1 MKTSPRSLLMASGFF
16 VLMVDFLVDMTL
28 YGTFAGKTLPP
39 NVSQY
44 LNWSSAVSTAT
55 NDLGGSWSF
64 LGYSFSFIESFF
76 INFLA
81 VFVAI
86 YNFFNFIY
94 QGIVWTFSLIDYP
107 FSVLTSSGNTT
118 ISNIGTFLTIVFYML
133 IAVSMLFAI
142 QIFMSGARNDE

>member
-16 VLMVDFLVDMTL
+16 VVLVDFLVDMTL
-28 YGTFAGKTLPP
+28 YGSFAGKTLPP

-44 LNWSSAVSTAT
+44 LNWGSAVSSAT

-64 LGYSFSFIESFF
+64 LGYSFGFIEAFF

-81 VFVAI
+81 VFVAV

-94 QGIVWTFSLIDYP
+94 
-107 FSVLTSSGNTT
+107 
-118 ISNIGTFLTIVFYML
+118 LTIVRNVPML
-133 IAVSMLFAI
+133 LMVVLPLDVKMLN
-142 QIFMSGARNDE
+142 G

>member
-28 YGTFAGKTLPP
+28 YGTYAGKSLPP
-39 NVSQY
+39 NVSKY
-44 LNWSSAVSTAT
+44 LNWGSAVSTAT
-55 NDLGGSWSF
+55 NDLGGNWSF
-64 LGYSFSFIESFF
+64 LGYSFSFIEAFF

-81 VFVAI
+81 VFIAV

-94 QGIVWTFSLIDYP
+94 NGIVWVFDLIDYP
-107 FSVLTSSGNTT
+107 FSVLTTSSNTT

-133 IAVSMLFAI
+133 IAISMLFAI

>member
-16 VLMVDFLVDMTL
+16 VVLVDFLVDMTL
-28 YGTFAGKTLPP
+28 YGSFAGKTLPP

-44 LNWSSAVSTAT
+44 LNWCSAVSSAT

-64 LGYSFSFIESFF
+64 LGYSFGFIESFF

-81 VFVAI
+81 VFIAV

-94 QGIVWTFSLIDYP
+94 LTVVWIFALIDYP
-107 FSVLTSSGNTT
+107 FSILTSSGNTT

-133 IAVSMLFAI
+133 IAISMLFAI